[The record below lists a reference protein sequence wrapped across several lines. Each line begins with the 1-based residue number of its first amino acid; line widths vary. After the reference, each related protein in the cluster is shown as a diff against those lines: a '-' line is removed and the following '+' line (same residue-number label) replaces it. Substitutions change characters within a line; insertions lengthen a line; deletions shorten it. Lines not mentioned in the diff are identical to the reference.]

1 MAELDKIIAVGIVVF
16 LYHLLE
22 GITGFGCTV
31 IALPFITIL
40 LGIKMAVP
48 LLCFLGMILTIYV
61 IVKDYKKINYKEF
74 IFIVSHAIVGLPI
87 GIILFSK
94 LSPLYLSIILALFMV
109 GVGINGTVKTLKVKS
124 QTLEANQAK
133 KSLLMRAL
141 LFAGGI
147 VQGAFGTGG
156 PFVVIY
162 ASTALQN
169 KALFRVTL
177 SSLWLTLNLI
187 RITQWT
193 IQGDI
198 FSFQLGKLFLLALPF
213 VVAGT
218 LAGDYLHHKVNE
230 YYFRL
235 SVYGVLF
242 IAGIVMLVNNL
253 LKI

>member
-1 MAELDKIIAVGIVVF
+1 M
-16 LYHLLE
+16 LLQM
-22 GITGFGCTV
+22 
-31 IALPFITIL
+31 
-40 LGIKMAVP
+40 K
-48 LLCFLGMILTIYV
+48 
-61 IVKDYKKINYKEF
+61 
-74 IFIVSHAIVGLPI
+74 
-87 GIILFSK
+87 
-94 LSPLYLSIILALFMV
+94 
-109 GVGINGTVKTLKVKS
+109 
-124 QTLEANQAK
+124 
-133 KSLLMRAL
+133 
-141 LFAGGI
+141 
-147 VQGAFGTGG
+147 
-156 PFVVIY
+156 
-162 ASTALQN
+162 
-169 KALFRVTL
+169 VTL